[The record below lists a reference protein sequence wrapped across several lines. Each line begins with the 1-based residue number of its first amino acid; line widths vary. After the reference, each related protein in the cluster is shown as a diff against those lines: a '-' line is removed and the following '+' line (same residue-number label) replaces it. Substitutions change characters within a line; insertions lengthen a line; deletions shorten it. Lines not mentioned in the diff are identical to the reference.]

1 MTQEI
6 TNEELARM
14 IKEGFDD
21 VNERMAT
28 KEDLK
33 AFATKEDLKAFA
45 TKEDLGK
52 FRSDMIDH
60 IAKQSMEL
68 RGDIVVLMR
77 GEDRKL
83 VTLVEILVEQN
94 ILSKSDALRVTRLEP
109 FPQNF

>member
-21 VNERMAT
+21 VNERM
-28 KEDLK
+28 
-33 AFATKEDLKAFA
+33 ATKEDLKAFA